1 MCIFT
6 VAVYGADE
14 LDSQYQL
21 TARHPISHI
30 ILKESETHRSYI
42 ELGDK
47 EYYKFTVNDDH
58 NITQIIFKVTAIS
71 GDIDVYISNSDKIK
85 HPNISN
91 CYEFGFAEVDT
102 FKFDKAH
109 NPKLRGNYYISVEA
123 NSVSDYKIQVKVY
136 RQDHTGNVS
145 TLRRNLYYGIPEI
158 GDLYFNISES
168 FTFQS
173 RSNTTMTNI
182 FFYYHEYDMVSR
194 QKVNREIT
202 PTLAVSYY
210 YKGVQQ
216 TEPVEILGR
225 YNNFDFEFLHIKTN
239 HVADDDEY
247 VITVNHQDAYYQD
260 IYLKYSLL
268 INSDDVY
275 EVIPE
280 IGYISQQRLGDTQ
293 RYELYLTQDS
303 QIYLELF

>member
-1 MCIFT
+1 M
-6 VAVYGADE
+6 
-14 LDSQYQL
+14 
-21 TARHPISHI
+21 
-30 ILKESETHRSYI
+30 
-42 ELGDK
+42 
-47 EYYKFTVNDDH
+47 
-58 NITQIIFKVTAIS
+58 
-71 GDIDVYISNSDKIK
+71 
-85 HPNISN
+85 
-91 CYEFGFAEVDT
+91 DT